1 MKYYFK
7 NCTLIDGTGA
17 EQPVEHANVYVNGEL
32 IEKISQGE
40 EAAPQG
46 YEVIDLTGKYLLPG
60 LINMHA
66 HLFGSGKPSKSMG
79 GGASQQRLIKML
91 SSKLGMVML
100 KSMIKT
106 NLQTILNSGVTSVRG
121 VGDLFYSDIL
131 TRDALNAGK
140 FVGPHTYVSGPA
152 VTVPGGHGDGSFAIT
167 GSTVEELAAQTELVC
182 SHKPDLIKTCVTGGV
197 LDAKKEGEPGELK
210 MSVEQTKAVCDVA
223 HAHGYKVAS
232 HTESTEGLKVALEAG
247 VDTIEHGAV
256 MTDEIVS
263 LFKSKGAALICTIS
277 PALPLAQLDSSVT
290 LLPPVAKVNAKVVA
304 DGVIEGAKSAVAA
317 GIPVGLGTDASCPF
331 VSQYNTWAELY
342 WFQKYVGVTNAFAIY
357 SGTLQNARIL
367 GIGDKTGSV
376 EVGKWADLIV
386 TDNNPLEDLKA
397 LRNVTMVMCAG
408 QLVKE
413 PKLKKNP
420 AIEEQI
426 DKLL

>member
-1 MKYYFK
+1 
-7 NCTLIDGTGA
+7 
-17 EQPVEHANVYVNGEL
+17 
-32 IEKISQGE
+32 
-40 EAAPQG
+40 
-46 YEVIDLTGKYLLPG
+46 
-60 LINMHA
+60 
-66 HLFGSGKPSKSMG
+66 
-79 GGASQQRLIKML
+79 
-91 SSKLGMVML
+91 
-100 KSMIKT
+100 
-106 NLQTILNSGVTSVRG
+106 
-121 VGDLFYSDIL
+121 
-131 TRDALNAGK
+131 
-140 FVGPHTYVSGPA
+140 